1 MKKISI
7 VTGCYNEE
15 DNVRLLYERISE
27 QMQKYKNKYEWELI
41 YIDNCSTDNTVKI
54 LKELAKCDKKVKII
68 VNSRNFGHIRSPHHA
83 ILNAFGD
90 AVIFMVSDLQD
101 PPELLPEFISKWE
114 NGFKIVLGQKNVSEE
129 SKLMYTIRKL
139 FYGLLRNIVDD
150 NTEQIKQ
157 FTGFGLYDKQVI
169 DVFRA
174 IDDPY
179 PYFRGLISEVGF
191 EKAIVRFTQPTRK
204 RGITKNNFYTL
215 YDMAMLGIVK
225 HSKMPLR
232 FATFIGFI
240 LSAISVFVA
249 IFYLIYKLV
258 FWSSFD
264 VGIAPL
270 IIGMFAFASFQLF
283 VLGIVGEYIG
293 AIYTRVDKKPLV
305 VEKERINF
313 D

>member
-15 DNVRLLYERISE
+15 DNVKLLYEKISE
-27 QMQKYKNKYEWELI
+27 QMLQYKNKYEWELI
-41 YIDNCSTDNTVKI
+41 YIDNCSKDNTVKI
-54 LKELAKCDKKVKII
+54 LKDIASVDKKVKII
-68 VNSRNFGHIRSPHHA
+68 VNSRNFGHIRSPHYA
-83 ILNAFGD
+83 ILNAYGD

-101 PPELLPEFISKWE
+101 PPELLPELIKRWE
-114 NGFKIVLGQKNVSEE
+114 DGYKIVLAQKNVSEE
-129 SKLMYTIRKL
+129 SKFMFTIRRI

-157 FTGFGLYDKQVI
+157 FTGFGLYDKQVV
-169 DVFRA
+169 DVFRT

-191 EKAIVRFTQPTRK
+191 EKAIVNFTQPTRK
-204 RGITKNNFYTL
+204 RGRTKNNFYTL

-225 HSKMPLR
+225 HSKVPLR
-232 FATFIGFI
+232 LATVTGFI
-240 LSAISVFVA
+240 LSVISVTIA
-249 IFYLIYKLV
+249 LFYLIYKLI
-258 FWSSFD
+258 FWTSFE

-270 IIGMFAFASFQLF
+270 VIGLFTFASFQLF
-283 VLGIVGEYIG
+283 VLGLVGEYVG

-305 VEKERINF
+305 IEKERINF
-313 D
+313 

>member
-15 DNVRLLYERISE
+15 DNVKLLYEKISE
-27 QMQKYKNKYEWELI
+27 QMLLYKNKYEWELI

-54 LKELAKCDKKVKII
+54 LKEIANVDKKVKII
-68 VNSRNFGHIRSPHHA
+68 VNSRNFGHIRSPHYA
-83 ILNAFGD
+83 ILNAYGD

-101 PPELLPEFISKWE
+101 PPELLPELIKRWE
-114 NGFKIVLGQKNVSEE
+114 DGYKIVLAQKNVSEE
-129 SKLMYTIRKL
+129 SKFMFTIRRI

-157 FTGFGLYDKQVI
+157 FTGFGLYDKQVV
-169 DVFRA
+169 DVFRT

-191 EKAIVRFTQPTRK
+191 EKAIVKFTQPTRK
-204 RGITKNNFYTL
+204 RGRTKNNFYTL

-225 HSKMPLR
+225 HSKVPLR
-232 FATFIGFI
+232 AATITGFI
-240 LSAISVFVA
+240 LSVISVMIAF
-249 IFYLIYKLV
+249 FYLVYKLI
-258 FWSSFD
+258 FWSSFE

-270 IIGMFAFASFQLF
+270 IIGLFTFASFQLF
-283 VLGIVGEYIG
+283 VLGLVGEYVG

-305 VEKERINF
+305 IEKERINF
-313 D
+313 

>member
-15 DNVRLLYERISE
+15 DNVKLLYEKISE
-27 QMQKYKNKYEWELI
+27 QMLQYKNKYEWELI
-41 YIDNCSTDNTVKI
+41 YIDNCSKDNTVKI
-54 LKELAKCDKKVKII
+54 LKDIASVDKKVKII
-68 VNSRNFGHIRSPHHA
+68 VNSRNFGHIRSPHYA
-83 ILNAFGD
+83 ILNAYGD

-101 PPELLPEFISKWE
+101 PPELLPELIKKWE
-114 NGFKIVLGQKNVSEE
+114 DGYKIVLAQKNVSEE
-129 SKLMYTIRKL
+129 SKFMFTIRRI

-157 FTGFGLYDKQVI
+157 FTGFGLYDKQVV
-169 DVFRA
+169 DVFRT

-191 EKAIVRFTQPTRK
+191 EKAIVNFTQPTRK
-204 RGITKNNFYTL
+204 RGRTKNNFYTL

-225 HSKMPLR
+225 HSKVPLR
-232 FATFIGFI
+232 LATVTGFI
-240 LSAISVFVA
+240 LSVISVTIA
-249 IFYLIYKLV
+249 LFYLIYKLI
-258 FWSSFD
+258 FWTSFE

-270 IIGMFAFASFQLF
+270 VIGLFTFASFQLF
-283 VLGIVGEYIG
+283 VLGLVGEYVG

-305 VEKERINF
+305 IEKERINF
-313 D
+313 

>member
-15 DNVRLLYERISE
+15 DNVKLLYERISE
-27 QMQKYKNKYEWELI
+27 QMQKYKNNYEWELI
-41 YIDNCSTDNTVKI
+41 YIDNCSTDNTIKI
-54 LKELAKCDKKVKII
+54 LKELAKHDKNVKVI
-68 VNSRNFGHIRSPHHA
+68 VNSRNFGHIRSPHYA

-101 PPELLPEFISKWE
+101 PPELLPKFIERWE

-129 SKLMYTIRKL
+129 SKLMYTIRKM

-157 FTGFGLYDKQVI
+157 FTGFGLYDKQVV
-169 DVFRA
+169 DAFRT

-191 EKAIVRFTQPTRK
+191 EKAIVKFTQPTRK

-215 YDMAMLGIVK
+215 YDIAMLGIVK
-225 HSKMPLR
+225 HSKIPLR
-232 FATFIGFI
+232 FVTFIGFI
-240 LSAISVFVA
+240 LSGISVIIA
-249 IFYLIYKLV
+249 IFYLVYKLV

-305 VEKERINF
+305 IEKERINF